1 MRVIVYRDEEGLWC
15 WHANSGNGEIV
26 SESGEGY
33 EDRSYAI
40 AAARKFDPRDAV
52 IFTND

>member
-1 MRVIVYRDEEGLWC
+1 M
-15 WHANSGNGEIV
+15 HAEALSRLRNSLENGEIV

-33 EDRSYAI
+33 EDKSYAI
-40 AAARKFDPRDAV
+40 AAARKFGPRDAV